1 MAYKILWYSIPALH
15 DNTNGAAIH
24 SKIMLEALA
33 RRGIEIKVLN
43 ALVGDDVRGLEVF
56 NRIGAQIGDTK
67 ERKVLQFTDSGVEYF
82 VAKTQG
88 HTEPTI
94 LVSDQNLVFDLYQQL
109 LEKFQPDLIMGY
121 SGDVF
126 STVLRRE
133 AQARGIPVVYVLH
146 NGYHRGYGFVAC
158 DLVVAPSQICAQSYF
173 EQDGIDVKA
182 IGQFIDSERVL
193 AQHRDQKDKIQY
205 VTLVNPT
212 PAKGIA
218 IFVKLHEVFAQKHP
232 EVPFLVVKSV
242 GDYHQTLRQLHYPD
256 STPFVAEG
264 QPCSADSIQ
273 VAEHTDEPR
282 LIYDVSRVV
291 VTPSLCFESWGCV
304 ASEAVM
310 NGIPVLSTN
319 SGGLPEAISGG
330 GILLEPPEST
340 KKDNLCLPT
349 DEEIAP
355 WVEALERCLNEDWT
369 EACDQATEALGLE
382 HSIDRLLGYIEPLMQ
397 KAQKQRDVFG
407 QSAYFS
413 DLCMKR
419 RKQAFEQKA
428 AQQQQAQAQ
437 AQHQGLAAA
446 GVTRIAVRNQV
457 KTGSKSSKKNRG
469 GAKSKRK
476 K

>member
-56 NRIGAQIGDTK
+56 NRIGAQIGDNK

-158 DLVVAPSQICAQSYF
+158 DLVVAPSQICAQSYL

-182 IGQFIDSERVL
+182 I
-193 AQHRDQKDKIQY
+193 
-205 VTLVNPT
+205 
-212 PAKGIA
+212 
-218 IFVKLHEVFAQKHP
+218 
-232 EVPFLVVKSV
+232 
-242 GDYHQTLRQLHYPD
+242 
-256 STPFVAEG
+256 
-264 QPCSADSIQ
+264 
-273 VAEHTDEPR
+273 
-282 LIYDVSRVV
+282 
-291 VTPSLCFESWGCV
+291 
-304 ASEAVM
+304 
-310 NGIPVLSTN
+310 
-319 SGGLPEAISGG
+319 
-330 GILLEPPEST
+330 
-340 KKDNLCLPT
+340 
-349 DEEIAP
+349 
-355 WVEALERCLNEDWT
+355 
-369 EACDQATEALGLE
+369 
-382 HSIDRLLGYIEPLMQ
+382 
-397 KAQKQRDVFG
+397 
-407 QSAYFS
+407 
-413 DLCMKR
+413 
-419 RKQAFEQKA
+419 
-428 AQQQQAQAQ
+428 
-437 AQHQGLAAA
+437 A
-446 GVTRIAVRNQV
+446 GT
-457 KTGSKSSKKNRG
+457 TS
-469 GAKSKRK
+469 
-476 K
+476 